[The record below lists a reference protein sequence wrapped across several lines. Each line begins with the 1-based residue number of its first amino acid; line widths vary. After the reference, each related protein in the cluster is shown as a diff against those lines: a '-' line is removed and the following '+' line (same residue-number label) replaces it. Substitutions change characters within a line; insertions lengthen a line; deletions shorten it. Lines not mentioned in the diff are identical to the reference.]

1 VADLCDSLPR
11 MQERDGLRFAPEDAC
26 SSSTAVVCDG
36 VMHALV
42 CRGKGAAR
50 RANRDRARCRR
61 SGGVLTE
68 MVVVQALAPR
78 TFTARRRRESPRR
91 RRSGDSTAMRP
102 LARRVSGIV
111 SVGLTAIALVSDT

>member
-1 VADLCDSLPR
+1 MYHASR
-11 MQERDGLRFAPEDAC
+11 MRTAGSPCKLAEAAQTDVGRAAPGAC

-36 VMHALV
+36 IMHALA

-50 RANRDRARCRR
+50 RANRDRAHCRR

-78 TFTARRRRESPRR
+78 TFTARATTRIT
-91 RRSGDSTAMRP
+91 TA
-102 LARRVSGIV
+102 
-111 SVGLTAIALVSDT
+111 